1 MADLSPTCVENPFS
15 SCPLR
20 IMRSTSDL
28 EGFWGFIISWIYRG
42 RLASWYA
49 RLKLIQSAT
58 ECSSTLIRFSM
69 LVDYWLLIDF
79 DWSRSAERSVD
90 LFIDSPTKPLAIVSV
105 IRPFRAGMNFNP
117 NECRPHGNRLTSV
130 FSKFA
135 PRRPQFACPIDPV
148 NRIQFSLGQL
158 FINF

>member
-49 RLKLIQSAT
+49 CLKLIQSAT

-90 LFIDSPTKPLAIVSV
+90 LFIDSPTKPLAIVWSLSFV
-105 IRPFRAGMNFNP
+105 RFERVWISIRMNAD
-117 NECRPHGNRLTSV
+117 HIHDRLTSV
-130 FSKFA
+130 FLNLHHVDHS
-135 PRRPQFACPIDPV
+135 
-148 NRIQFSLGQL
+148 SLAL
-158 FINF
+158 LTLWTESSSH